1 MHTNL
6 KRRWSNALM
15 LSIALLLLALMG
27 LAVRA
32 FASAAISSSIFF
44 AAIGVVFVTVLLYL
58 GIRRLRARGAIDR
71 IVLWIPRP
79 DWPRRNRCR
88 KAAARVKE
96 RNAVSN
102 ERQDKQEAGL
112 STPKCV
118 SSLQQ
123 D

>member
-1 MHTNL
+1 VFTAARNT
-6 KRRWSNALM
+6 KRREITGSGATNTPITTK
-15 LSIALLLLALMG
+15 SED
-27 LAVRA
+27 
-32 FASAAISSSIFF
+32 SFF
-44 AAIGVVFVTVLLYL
+44 AAIGVVFVTALLYL